1 MFHFC
6 SKTAVYSSTALATVS
21 LIALGLAACSDSST
35 GTQHGTA
42 KNVAY
47 VLSNSATAGQNSVI
61 GYTRATDGSLAEM
74 PASPFLTGGTG
85 VANPSQ
91 GLGPDDVD
99 FAVAT
104 SADHR
109 RLFAVNPGSNTIAVF
124 DIAENGALTPI
135 SGSPFSSNGINPVS
149 VAVDGNY
156 LLVVNKAQDP
166 AQPTAQ
172 LPNYTTLAIAADGS
186 LSPVPGAKVETV
198 AGASPQLALLAP
210 SKSLFFGADFM
221 APLAPS
227 PAGSLRSFKLAS
239 DGTFTPAPGTPL
251 NIPGDSAMSRL
262 VLGLAVHPTQ
272 NILYVGFVTQ
282 DKLGVYNFDSGTG
295 ALTFQT
301 SVLNSGHAI
310 CWITTNAT
318 GSAVYTVNTA
328 DNSMSWYD
336 ATSPLAPVE
345 DQHLLLKNPGPSY
358 MNGMGMPVPT
368 SQAFQEALTP
378 DGKFL
383 YVVSQHTN
391 PDFSVANGNML
402 HALTVAAD
410 GSLAEAGT
418 PVALP
423 VDTHT
428 RPWGLVAF

>member
-1 MFHFC
+1 MIQGIDFSFRRY
-6 SKTAVYSSTALATVS
+6 SLALTTAT
-21 LIALGLAACSDSST
+21 LAALVLIGCDNSTT
-35 GTQHGTA
+35 GTRTGTA
-42 KNVAY
+42 SK
-47 VLSNSATAGQNSVI
+47 VLYLISNSATPGQNAVL
-61 GYTRATDGSLAEM
+61 GYTRAADGSLTAM
-74 PASPFLTGGTG
+74 AGSPFLTGGTG
-85 VANPSQ
+85 VANPTQ

-104 SADHR
+104 SSDHKQ
-109 RLFAVNPGSNTIAVF
+109 LFAVNPGSNTIAVF
-124 DIAENGALTPI
+124 DIAENGSLT
-135 SGSPFSSNGINPVS
+135 SVAGSPFSSNGINPVS

-166 AQPTAQ
+166 AQPTTQ
-172 LPNYTTLAIAADGS
+172 LPNYATLAIAADGS

-198 AGASPQLALLAP
+198 AGASPQMVLLSP

-221 APLAPS
+221 APIAPS
-227 PAGSLRSFKLAS
+227 PAGSLRSFTLAS
-239 DGTFTPAPGTPL
+239 DGTFAPAPGTPL
-251 NIPGDSAMSRL
+251 NIPGDSALAQL

-282 DKLGVYNFDSGTG
+282 NKLGVYNFDSGTG
-295 ALTFQT
+295 ALTFRT
-301 SVLNSGHAI
+301 SVANSGQAI

-318 GSAVYTVNTA
+318 GSAIYTVDTG

-336 ATSPLAPVE
+336 ATAPLAPVE

-358 MNGMGMPVPT
+358 MNAMGMPVPT

-391 PDFSVANGNML
+391 PDFTAANGNVL
-402 HALTVAAD
+402 HALAVAAD
-410 GSLAEAGT
+410 GSLSEPGT